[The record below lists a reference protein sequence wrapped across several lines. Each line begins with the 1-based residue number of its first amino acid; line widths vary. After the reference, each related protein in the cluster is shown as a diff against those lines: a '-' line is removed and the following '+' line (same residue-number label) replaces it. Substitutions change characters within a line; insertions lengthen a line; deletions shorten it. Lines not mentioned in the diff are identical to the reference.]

1 MRVYIGDHLERGTRV
16 RNFTFNYDL
25 AGFLTYTGGS
35 HSSVFSLFYKRFT
48 HKGKEAYAMIGYS
61 LSEYDKT
68 FIAITRLV

>member
-16 RNFTFNYDL
+16 RNFTFNYGL

-35 HSSVFSLFYKRFT
+35 HSSVFSLFCKRFT
-48 HKGKEAYAMIGYS
+48 HKGKEAYVHDS